1 MNLPGELLDDV
12 VIDVR
17 ILLGIERRLLNVEE
31 ALSVGRRRRARVFEL
46 RFGVRG
52 DADDARRFAVV
63 GETRRAADDGLSRAV
78 ESFVPVNLHLDVR
91 LDAAAITEFK
101 TGSQL
106 GFELGARANQFTSVG
121 RAVGVR
127 RRDLPSARLLRGEPA
142 SVSNLHRVR

>member
-1 MNLPGELLDDV
+1 LEDVAVHVVDEDLNLPGELLDDV

-63 GETRRAADDGLSRAV
+63 GETRRGDGPAVLTTACRALSRV
-78 ESFVPVNLHLDVR
+78 LSR
-91 LDAAAITEFK
+91 LI
-101 TGSQL
+101 
-106 GFELGARANQFTSVG
+106 FTLTFALT
-121 RAVGVR
+121 R
-127 RRDLPSARLLRGEPA
+127 PP
-142 SVSNLHRVR
+142 